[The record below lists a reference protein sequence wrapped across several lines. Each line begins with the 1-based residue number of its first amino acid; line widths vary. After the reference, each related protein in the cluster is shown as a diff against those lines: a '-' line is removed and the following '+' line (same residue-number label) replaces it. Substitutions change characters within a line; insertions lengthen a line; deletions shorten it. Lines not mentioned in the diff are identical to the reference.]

1 MEILKKSGGEE
12 NVKRGRACRSND
24 KCGHVS
30 QHLHIAMGLI
40 PCPRHMPCFPVILRP
55 LLFFPLKLPY
65 NSTQQEKGGG
75 KKKKEKEEREREREN
90 LQKCLWPVREKQHL
104 LHLRSDHMVCSSP
117 SVQWLNSSSCLVA
130 PRSEHRVLWVY
141 REEGYGHTDIVDET
155 CLSDRNQEMV
165 ARSTLWRAPP
175 GCTLSLWVNREKVRT
190 QGDVFC
196 NARQS

>member
-75 KKKKEKEEREREREN
+75 KKKKEKEERERERESAEMS
-90 LQKCLWPVREKQHL
+90 LTSAGKTAFTAPQVGSYGTFFSQRPVAKQQLMSCRTPVRAPGTVGVQRRR
-104 LHLRSDHMVCSSP
+104 LRP
-117 SVQWLNSSSCLVA
+117 
-130 PRSEHRVLWVY
+130 HRHRRW
-141 REEGYGHTDIVDET
+141 D
-155 CLSDRNQEMV
+155 LSIG
-165 ARSTLWRAPP
+165 PKP
-175 GCTLSLWVNREKVRT
+175 GNGR
-190 QGDVFC
+190 
-196 NARQS
+196 